1 MAKKAMIN
9 KEQKRAKLAAA
20 GKYPTVR
27 LHNRCSI
34 CGRPHGFHRDF
45 GLCRIC
51 LRKMAHEGLLPGVT
65 KASWQRERAEAGAFL
80 FASDKVTEKHNAEL
94 PLIASE
100 QDGALP
106 LRPPHWVLYKFT
118 MYLCEFKILKK
129 TSIKRSFYMAQ

>member
-9 KEQKRAKLAAA
+9 KELKRQKLAAA

-51 LRKMAHEGLLPGVT
+51 LRKMAHQGLLPGVT
-65 KASWQRERAEAGAFL
+65 KASWEFVYCHKSKLIKKAVIMTAFL
-80 FASDKVTEKHNAEL
+80 LH
-94 PLIASE
+94 
-100 QDGALP
+100 
-106 LRPPHWVLYKFT
+106 
-118 MYLCEFKILKK
+118 IL
-129 TSIKRSFYMAQ
+129 S